1 MKQSPAALRAFT
13 ASCTGVLSLPVSF
26 HSEKTPLYPNR
37 PTRTRRPPGERPTKF
52 NWRGLLPIELAP
64 DPQLSPTSPL
74 AIGKNRLLPSAAS
87 CTPVISLSQKSEPIA
102 ERKVVTSL
110 STVARSEERRVGKE
124 CRSR

>member
-1 MKQSPAALRAFT
+1 MPSIAMKQSPAALRAFT

-64 DPQLSPTSPL
+64 EPQLSPTSPL
-74 AIGKNRLLPSAAS
+74 VIGKNRLLPS
-87 CTPVISLSQKSEPIA
+87 
-102 ERKVVTSL
+102 
-110 STVARSEERRVGKE
+110 EERRVGKE
-124 CRSR
+124 GRSRGRTRETEK